1 MHRLSKTVAANLLL
15 VSQRCCTQ
23 HAVPTNRDPAPTETG
38 GALTAAVSTCIGQR
52 RANQVRCRCRRRRR
66 FSSYSGGNLR
76 RRRPGEISGL
86 SWTRP
91 PLLSRGPRGSRS
103 SAYHTTGSLQAL
115 AVGFAQCGVGVTAWA
130 TEFCPAAFIRRGRN
144 SRRWWCGGVKGT
156 SAEARE
162 MAAAGLKGSTFFF
175 SDGASTNYCH
185 VTCVI
190 VL

>member
-1 MHRLSKTVAANLLL
+1 MRRLSKTVAANLLL

-52 RANQVRCRCRRRRR
+52 RANQVRCRRRRRS
-66 FSSYSGGNLR
+66 SSYSGGNLR

-91 PLLSRGPRGSRS
+91 PLLSRGPRGSRG

-156 SAEARE
+156 SAEGRSQ
-162 MAAAGLKGSTFFF
+162 GDGCCWVKGVNIFFF
-175 SDGASTNYCH
+175 GWGFH
-185 VTCVI
+185 
-190 VL
+190 